1 MKIFPD
7 GSAVR
12 NKVESSDDLP
22 APVRPQTPI
31 YYLNSIIIFLVSN
44 QKRRLHLAVKDEII
58 RKFVNALKNLKFK
71 IN

>member
-31 YYLNSIIIFLVSN
+31 YYYYLNSIIIF
-44 QKRRLHLAVKDEII
+44 
-58 RKFVNALKNLKFK
+58 
-71 IN
+71 